1 MEEADSRSLLPMA
14 SDGSGGTGRNGI
26 ILISHVENPELV
38 ATKIIVPHHLVER
51 ESCAGAG
58 WFCGD

>member
-1 MEEADSRSLLPMA
+1 M
-14 SDGSGGTGRNGI
+14 
-26 ILISHVENPELV
+26 ISHVENPELV

-58 WFCGD
+58 GVCGD

>member
-1 MEEADSRSLLPMA
+1 M
-14 SDGSGGTGRNGI
+14 
-26 ILISHVENPELV
+26 ISHVENPELV

-58 WFCGD
+58 GFCGD